1 MKATNKTDR
10 REELDDLATEF
21 VGAFNRQNLDDLMS
35 YFAPDAVY
43 EDPYGKKYKTP
54 ADIRAQFDVVVN
66 GKLGKISF
74 EAEDRFIDAIAG
86 KVMDSWILRMWIDD
100 ETKEERTM
108 RGLDLLHWDGDR
120 LIRKI
125 TYKQD

>member
-1 MKATNKTDR
+1 MKATTKTDR

-43 EDPYGKKYKTP
+43 EDPYGKKYRTP

-66 GKLGKISF
+66 GQLGKISF

>member
-1 MKATNKTDR
+1 MKATAKIER
-10 REELDDLATEF
+10 RDELDALSTRF
-21 VGAFNRQNLDDLMS
+21 VSAFNRQNLDDLMS

-100 ETKEERTM
+100 KTKEERTM
-108 RGLDLLHWDGDR
+108 RGLDLLHWDDDR

>member
-1 MKATNKTDR
+1 MKATIQTDR
-10 REELDDLATEF
+10 REELDDLASRF
-21 VGAFNRQNLDDLMS
+21 VGGFNRQNLDDLMS
-35 YFAPDAVY
+35 YFTPDAVY
-43 EDPYGKKYKTP
+43 EDPYGKKHKTP
-54 ADIRAQFDVVVN
+54 ADIRAQFDIVVN

-74 EAEDRFIDAIAG
+74 DAEARFIDAVAG

-100 ETKEERTM
+100 ATKEERTM

-120 LIRKI
+120 LFRKI